1 MLNLEGKHALVFG
14 VASDASIAWAIAKR
28 LHTAGAR
35 ISLGYQQ
42 TFKSR
47 ILLKGYKSVAPLRR
61 TIV

>member
-28 LHTAGAR
+28 LHAADAR

-47 ILLKGYKSVAPLRR
+47 ILQLVTTSWPEGNTPLP
-61 TIV
+61 